1 MDSKEVEL
9 VVGRK
14 YYSHLSKDECGF
26 WANGTKYDGVML
38 IVKAKV
44 DPVLSSMM
52 YFGEIVSGL
61 KAYGRPGDEICFGDQ
76 SPLHLA
82 LTPCDEDDTI
92 DINLFLDDIFDGD
105 L

>member
-38 IVKAKV
+38 IVKAEV
-44 DPVLSSMM
+44 DSVTSITM

-61 KAYGRPGDEICFGDQ
+61 KAYGRPGDKICFGDQ

-82 LTPCDEDDTI
+82 LTPCDEDETI
-92 DINLFLDDIFDGD
+92 DINLFLDDIFDGG